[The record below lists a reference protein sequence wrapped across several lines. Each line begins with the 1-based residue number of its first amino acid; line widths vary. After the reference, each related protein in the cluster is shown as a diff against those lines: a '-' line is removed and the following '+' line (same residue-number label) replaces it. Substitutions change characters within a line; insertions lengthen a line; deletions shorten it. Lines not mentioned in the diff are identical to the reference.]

1 MGPQIALLIV
11 ARQYTSV
18 TTKYKCKHLTT
29 YISKATPICLQFRA
43 RHQFF
48 PARAASSRMYGVWNP
63 PVRHDQRY
71 KRNSIL
77 VLNLASR
84 MQTVSTRS
92 RHQDRSVPHLH
103 FSSILVLNL
112 ASLIH
117 GRICDRLPTGVCGLS
132 GCNFGSWRHFAV
144 ASATEFQT
152 TALKHAQTV
161 RQRSRPIQI
170 KQAAATLT
178 FSGSSPIVV
187 KFTYGNSS
195 QSAL

>member
-77 VLNLASR
+77 VLNLAS
-84 MQTVSTRS
+84 
-92 RHQDRSVPHLH
+92 
-103 FSSILVLNL
+103 
-112 ASLIH
+112 LIH

-152 TALKHAQTV
+152 TSRKQKNTV
-161 RQRSRPIQI
+161 RSLWRRETVRTLLSSLENDIVFIISTTNLEFLTAVHSSASQSQSLGR
-170 KQAAATLT
+170 AAAGLR
-178 FSGSSPIVV
+178 VLV
-187 KFTYGNSS
+187 WACQRVA
-195 QSAL
+195 QSN